1 MNEKKIKVGIL
12 GATGSVG
19 QKFIE
24 LLSDHSWFEITELA
38 ASERSA
44 GKKYKEAANWIMQ
57 TPLKKEYAEMIIKN
71 CEPNLESKIVFS
83 ALDANV
89 AGEIEQAFANA
100 GHVVISNARNH
111 RFSSDVPLVIP
122 EVNSDHL
129 ELIKKQKFSNGGVII
144 TNPNCSTIGLVL
156 ALKPIADKFG
166 LEAVNVVTLQAISG
180 AGYPGI
186 PSMDILDN
194 AIPFIGSEEGKM
206 ESEPLKILG
215 KLEGNKIT
223 NAEIKL
229 SAQCNRV
236 AVNDGHLECVQINLK
251 KKTTKEEIIK
261 SFVEFKSEAQDLN
274 LPFAPKQPIHYFEEE
289 RFPQPKIHRNLE
301 KGMAVSI
308 GRLREDNLFDFK
320 FVVLSHN
327 TVRGAAGGTILIA
340 ELLKAKGYL
349 DKYL

>member
-1 MNEKKIKVGIL
+1 MNNKIKVGIL

-24 LLSDHSWFEITELA
+24 LLSDHPWFEIHELA

-57 TPLKKEYAEMIIKN
+57 SPLKNEYAEMIVKDCIA
-71 CEPNLESKIVFS
+71 NLESKIIFS

-89 AGEIEQAFANA
+89 AGEIEQSFANS
-100 GHVVISNARNH
+100 GYIVISNARNH
-111 RFSSDVPLVIP
+111 RFTEDVPLVIP
-122 EVNSDHL
+122 EVNPEHL
-129 ELIKKQKFSNGGVII
+129 ELIKVQKFANGGAII

-156 ALKPIADKFG
+156 ALKPIEDEFG
-166 LEAVNVVTLQAISG
+166 IESLNVVTMQAISG
-180 AGYPGI
+180 GGYPGI

-194 AIPFIGSEEGKM
+194 AIPFIGGEEGKM

-215 KLEGNKIT
+215 KLNGEKIQF
-223 NAEIKL
+223 AEIKL

-251 KKTTKEEIIK
+251 KKAAKHEIIK
-261 SFVEFKSEAQDLN
+261 TLNEFRSEAQHLN
-274 LPFAPKQPIHYFEEE
+274 LPFAPKQPIHYFEED

-301 KGMAVSI
+301 NGMAVSV

-349 DKYL
+349 DKYI

>member
-1 MNEKKIKVGIL
+1 MSNKIKVGIL

-24 LLSDHSWFEITELA
+24 LLSDHPWFEINDLA
-38 ASERSA
+38 ASERSS
-44 GKKYKEAANWIMQ
+44 GKKYKDAANWIMQ
-57 TPLKKEYAEMIIKN
+57 TPLKKEYAEMIIKE
-71 CEPNLESKIVFS
+71 CSPNLESKIVFS

-100 GHVVISNARNH
+100 GYVVISNARNH
-111 RFSSDVPLVIP
+111 RFTPDVPLIIP

-129 ELIKKQKFSNGGVII
+129 ELIKHQKFANGGAII

-156 ALKPIADKFG
+156 ALKPIADQFG
-166 LEAVNVVTLQAISG
+166 IEAINVVTMQAISG

-215 KLEGNKIT
+215 KLDGNKII

-251 KKTTKEEIIK
+251 RKRQKKK
-261 SFVEFKSEAQDLN
+261 L
-274 LPFAPKQPIHYFEEE
+274 
-289 RFPQPKIHRNLE
+289 
-301 KGMAVSI
+301 
-308 GRLREDNLFDFK
+308 
-320 FVVLSHN
+320 
-327 TVRGAAGGTILIA
+327 
-340 ELLKAKGYL
+340 
-349 DKYL
+349 

>member
-1 MNEKKIKVGIL
+1 MNNKIKVGIL

-24 LLSDHSWFEITELA
+24 LLSDHPWFEIHELA

-57 TPLKKEYAEMIIKN
+57 SPLKNEYAEMIVKDCIA
-71 CEPNLESKIVFS
+71 NLESKIIFS

-89 AGEIEQAFANA
+89 AGEIEQSFANS
-100 GHVVISNARNH
+100 GYIVISNARNH
-111 RFSSDVPLVIP
+111 RFTEDVPLVIP
-122 EVNSDHL
+122 EVNPEHL
-129 ELIKKQKFSNGGVII
+129 ELIKVQKFANGGAII

-156 ALKPIADKFG
+156 ALKPIEDKFG
-166 LEAVNVVTLQAISG
+166 IESLNVVTMQAISG
-180 AGYPGI
+180 GGYPGI

-194 AIPFIGSEEGKM
+194 AIPFIGGEEGKM

-215 KLEGNKIT
+215 KLNGEKIQF
-223 NAEIKL
+223 AEIKL

-251 KKTTKEEIIK
+251 KKAAKHEIIK
-261 SFVEFKSEAQDLN
+261 TLNEFRSEAQQLN
-274 LPFAPKQPIHYFEEE
+274 LPFAPKQPIHYFEED

-301 KGMAVSI
+301 NGMAVSV

-349 DKYL
+349 DKYI

>member
-1 MNEKKIKVGIL
+1 
-12 GATGSVG
+12 
-19 QKFIE
+19 
-24 LLSDHSWFEITELA
+24 
-38 ASERSA
+38 
-44 GKKYKEAANWIMQ
+44 MQ
-57 TPLKKEYAEMIIKN
+57 TPLKKEYAEKIIKD
-71 CEPNLESKIVFS
+71 CVPNLESKIVFS

-100 GHVVISNARNH
+100 GYVVISNARNH
-111 RFSSDVPLVIP
+111 RFSTDVPLVIP

-194 AIPFIGSEEGKM
+194 AIPFIGNEEGKM

-215 KLEGNKIT
+215 KLDGSKIT

-261 SFVEFKSEAQDLN
+261 ALVGFKSEAQDLN

-301 KGMAVSI
+301 KGMAVSV

>member
-1 MNEKKIKVGIL
+1 MSEKIKVGIL

-19 QKFIE
+19 QKFVE
-24 LLSDHSWFEITELA
+24 LLSDHPWFEINELA

-57 TPLKKEYAEMIIKN
+57 SPLKKEFAEMTVKD
-71 CEPNLESKIVFS
+71 CKPDLESKIVFS
-83 ALDANV
+83 GLDAGV

-100 GHVVISNARNH
+100 GYIVISNARNH
-111 RFSSDVPLVIP
+111 RFYPDVPLVIP

-129 ELIKKQKFSNGGVII
+129 DLIKEQKFKNGGAII

-156 ALKPIADKFG
+156 ALKPLADAFG
-166 LEAVNVVTLQAISG
+166 LDAVNVVTLQAISG
-180 AGYPGI
+180 GGYPGI
-186 PSMDILDN
+186 PSMDMLDN
-194 AIPFIGSEEGKM
+194 AIPFIGGEEGKM

-215 KLEGNKIT
+215 ALDGNKIK
-223 NAEIKL
+223 NADIKL

-236 AVNDGHLECVQINLK
+236 SVNDGHLECVQVNLK
-251 KKTTKEEIIK
+251 KKASKEDIIK
-261 SFVEFKSEAQDLN
+261 ALVEFKSEAQDLD
-274 LPFAPKQPIHYFEEE
+274 LPFAPAQPIHYFEED

-301 KGMAVSI
+301 KGMAVSV
-308 GRLREDNLFDFK
+308 GRLREDTLFDYK

-349 DKYL
+349 DNIL

>member
-1 MNEKKIKVGIL
+1 MRSKIKVGIL

-24 LLSDHSWFEITELA
+24 LLSDHPWFEINELA

-44 GKKYKEAANWIMQ
+44 GKKYKDAANWIMQ
-57 TPLKKEYAEMIIKN
+57 SPLKKEYAEKIIKE
-71 CEPNLESKIVFS
+71 CVPNLESKIVFS

-100 GHVVISNARNH
+100 GYVVISNARNH
-111 RFSSDVPLVIP
+111 RFSPDVPLVIP

-129 ELIKKQKFSNGGVII
+129 ELIKQQKFANGGAII

-215 KLEGNKIT
+215 KLDGNKII
-223 NAEIKL
+223 NAEIKI

-261 SFVEFKSEAQDLN
+261 TFAEFKSEAQDLN

-289 RFPQPKIHRNLE
+289 KFPQPKIHRNLE
-301 KGMAVSI
+301 KGMAVSV

-340 ELLKAKGYL
+340 ELLKAKGWL

>member
-1 MNEKKIKVGIL
+1 MSEKIKVGIL

-19 QKFIE
+19 QKFVE
-24 LLSDHSWFEITELA
+24 LLSNHPWFEINELA

-44 GKKYKEAANWIMQ
+44 GKKYKEATNWIMQ
-57 TPLKKEYAEMIIKN
+57 SPLKNEYAEMIIKD

-100 GHVVISNARNH
+100 GYVVISNARNH
-111 RFSSDVPLVIP
+111 RFSTDVPLVIP
-122 EVNSDHL
+122 EVNSNHL
-129 ELIKKQKFSNGGVII
+129 ELIKEQKFANGGAII

-156 ALKPIADKFG
+156 ALKPISDKFG
-166 LEAVNVVTLQAISG
+166 LDAVNVVTLQAISG
-180 AGYPGI
+180 GGYPGL
-186 PSMDILDN
+186 PSMDMLDN
-194 AIPFIGSEEGKM
+194 AIPFIGGEEGKM

-215 KLEGNKIT
+215 ELDGNKIK

-236 AVNDGHLECVQINLK
+236 AVIDGHLECVQVNLK
-251 KKTTKEEIIK
+251 NKTTKEEIIK
-261 SFVEFKSEAQDLN
+261 ALVEFKSEAQELD
-274 LPFAPKQPIHYFEEE
+274 LPFAPKQPIHYFEED

-301 KGMAVSI
+301 KGMAVSV
-308 GRLREDNLFDFK
+308 GRLREDTLFDFK

-349 DKYL
+349 DKIL